1 MASTIG
7 SMSFSTV
14 HTRPSPSR
22 SLLAIL
28 AVVLVLSAA
37 CATPVAGPPASSSAS
52 TRPGTALGSDRIQI
66 IHTNDIHGHLDVSDS
81 VSSGAASFTQ
91 GGLVATA
98 AQIERLRARAPE
110 RTLLLDAGDAWQGT
124 YISNENKG
132 QAVTKIMSLL
142 RYDAQAV
149 GNHDFD
155 WGTDNL
161 RQRTTEASFP
171 FLCANCANAAGAVPS
186 YLKPYIVK
194 DLGLVKVAVIG
205 LILPE
210 AASIIKASSI
220 AGIHFTDAA
229 KTARAYLPEM
239 RKQADLIVALTH
251 IGLDNDR
258 MLARDVPEID
268 VIVGGHSHTALRAAV
283 TVGKT
288 VIVQT
293 GAYTANLGDLELVI
307 DPATKAVTAVPTRSN
322 ELLAVASTTAASTE
336 VGKQIAAI
344 VDERRAVGKK
354 YTERIVGRIAAPLD
368 NPRAE
373 NGLGNLVTD
382 GLLEYGRAQGWK
394 SDVAFYNMA
403 GVRAPLP
410 AGDITY
416 GQLYQ
421 VLPFTNV
428 VVSVDLTGT
437 ELRAVFEAASGTAGR
452 LHVAGATFSYRF
464 ANPAGQRLTSA
475 IVGGA
480 PIDPARVYRVVTIDY
495 LLTGGDGHNEFKAG
509 TNVIFG
515 DIEVDVVS
523 AYMTAHSPL
532 DPKVE
537 GRIIQQ

>member
-1 MASTIG
+1 MSSSTAR
-7 SMSFSTV
+7 
-14 HTRPSPSR
+14 TRPSPNR
-22 SLLAIL
+22 SPRTTLAALAII
-28 AVVLVLSAA
+28 LVLAAGCVAPTAGPAPSASAA
-37 CATPVAGPPASSSAS
+37 S
-52 TRPGTALGSDRIQI
+52 RPGTALGADRIQV
-66 IHTNDIHGHLDVSDS
+66 IHTNDIHGHLDANDRVA
-81 VSSGAASFTQ
+81 SGSASFTQ

-98 AQIERLRARAPE
+98 AQIERLRDRAPE

-161 RQRTTEASFP
+161 RQRSSEASFP
-171 FLCANCANAAGAVPS
+171 FLCANCADTTGGVPP
-186 YLKPYIVK
+186 YLTPYIVK
-194 DLGLVKVAVIG
+194 DLGLVKVAIIG
-205 LILPE
+205 LIVPD
-210 AASIIKASSI
+210 AASIIKASSV
-220 AGIHFTDAA
+220 AGIHFLDAA
-229 KTARAYLPEM
+229 KTVRAHLAEM
-239 RKQADLIVALTH
+239 RSKADLVVAVTH

-258 MLARDVPEID
+258 KLARDVPEID

-307 DPATKAVTAVPTRSN
+307 DPATKTITAVPTRSN
-322 ELLAVASTTAASTE
+322 ELIAVASTSAPPSE
-336 VGKQIAAI
+336 VGKQVAAI
-344 VDERRAVGKK
+344 VDDRRAVGKK
-354 YTERIVGRIAAPLD
+354 YTERIVGHVKAPLD

-373 NGLGNLVTD
+373 CGLGNLVTD
-382 GLLEYGRAQGWK
+382 ALLDYGRQQGWK

-403 GVRAPLP
+403 GVRASLP
-410 AGDITY
+410 AGDISY

-428 VVSVDLTGT
+428 VVSVDLTGAQ
-437 ELRAVFEAASGTAGR
+437 LRAVFEAASGTAGR
-452 LHVAGATFSYRF
+452 LHVAGAIHTYRF
-464 ANPAGQRLTSA
+464 ANPAGQRLISA
-475 IVGGA
+475 VVGGA

-495 LLTGGDGHNEFKAG
+495 LLTGGDGHTEFKAG

-537 GRIIQQ
+537 GRIVQQ

>member
-1 MASTIG
+1 
-7 SMSFSTV
+7 MSFNTGR
-14 HTRPSPSR
+14 TRSSPKH

-28 AVVLVLSAA
+28 AAAIILTAGCVTPTVQAPPSAN
-37 CATPVAGPPASSSAS
+37 PAA
-52 TRPGTALGSDRIQI
+52 RPGTALGSDRIQI
-66 IHTNDIHGHLDVSDS
+66 IHTNDIHGHLDVTES
-81 VSSGAASFTQ
+81 VPSGSTSFTQ

-98 AQIERLRARAPE
+98 AQIERVRAQAPE

-132 QAVTKIMSLL
+132 QAITKIMSLL

-155 WGTDNL
+155 WGTENL
-161 RQRTTEASFP
+161 RQRTAEASFP
-171 FLCANCANAAGAVPS
+171 FLCANCADAAGAVPS

-205 LILPE
+205 LILPD

-220 AGIHFTDAA
+220 ADIHFLDAG
-229 KTARAYLPEM
+229 KVARSYLPEM
-239 RKQADLIVALTH
+239 RKQADLVVALTH

-258 MLARDVPEID
+258 KLASAIPEID
-268 VIVGGHSHTALRAAV
+268 IVVGGHSHTALHAAV

-322 ELLAVASTTAASTE
+322 ELIAVASTAATPSE
-336 VGKQIAAI
+336 VRKQIAAI
-344 VDERRAVGKK
+344 VDDRRAVGKK
-354 YTERIVGRIAAPLD
+354 YTERIVGRLAAPLD

-373 NGLGNLVTD
+373 CGLGNLIAD
-382 GLLEYGRAQGWK
+382 GLLDYGRQQNWK
-394 SDVAFYNMA
+394 SEVAFYNMA

-428 VVSVDLTGT
+428 VVSVDLTGAQ
-437 ELRAVFEAASGTAGR
+437 LRTVFEAASGTAGR
-452 LHVAGATFSYRF
+452 LHVAGATYTYRF
-464 ANPAGQRLTSA
+464 ANPAGQRLVSA
-475 IVGGA
+475 VVGGA
-480 PIDPARVYRVVTIDY
+480 PIDPVRVYHVVTIDY
-495 LLTGGDGHNEFKAG
+495 LLTGGDGHTEFKAG
-509 TNVIFG
+509 TDVIFG
-515 DIEVDVVS
+515 DIEVDAVS
-523 AYMTAHSPL
+523 AYMTDHSSL

-537 GRIIQQ
+537 GRIVQQ